1 MQISKQKS
9 LVGSNALPPD
19 KMTAT
24 ERRAQLCSLLALD
37 LIRMRMNENGN
48 PYEKSGE
55 LSLHSSP
62 DLSVHA
68 TPSEK
73 ENA

>member
-9 LVGSNALPPD
+9 LVGSNALPPGD
-19 KMTAT
+19 MTAA
-24 ERRAQLCSLLALD
+24 ERRAQLCNLSALG
-37 LIRMRMNENGN
+37 LIRVKMHENGN
-48 PYEKSGE
+48 LPERNGE
-55 LSLHSSP
+55 FSLHSSP
-62 DLSVHA
+62 DLSVYA